1 MSSTGFLDVT
11 AKNMGLTAM
20 DVVDGNAATQAKIPC
35 LDWCGTAGCNF
46 LCPHCHP
53 TGGRSA
59 AKVFKA
65 YYAYVTTPAH
75 AETLMPLMLEPRD
88 ASALAERFSD
98 GRVASGDTVQWMA
111 GSINVLTKL
120 ETPVPVEFVD
130 NPAYIRSLFAGE
142 TIAWMEEGQTYSI
155 WFGHGFCGIGI
166 IQYHQQ
172 VVPDALD
179 NRAMQ
184 GQYAQEIID
193 QLLKEQAFRMQSA
206 V

>member
-65 YYAYVTTPAH
+65 YYTYVTTPAH
-75 AETLMPLMLEPRD
+75 AETLMPLMLKPRD

-130 NPAYIRSLFAGE
+130 NPAYIRSLFARE
-142 TIAWMEEGQTYSI
+142 TIAWMEEGQTYSV

>member
-65 YYAYVTTPAH
+65 YYTYVTTPAH

-120 ETPVPVEFVD
+120 ETPVPIEFVD

-142 TIAWMEEGQTYSI
+142 TIAWMEEGQT
-155 WFGHGFCGIGI
+155 
-166 IQYHQQ
+166 
-172 VVPDALD
+172 
-179 NRAMQ
+179 
-184 GQYAQEIID
+184 
-193 QLLKEQAFRMQSA
+193 
-206 V
+206 